1 MSPYNNFNQHT
12 IDEFRSNNGKVGGY
26 FANATLLL
34 LTTVG
39 AKSGQSRTTPVAY
52 VTDGDR
58 LVIIASK
65 GGAPSHP
72 DWYYNLLANPVA
84 TVEVG
89 TERFQ
94 VRASTT
100 NEPERSQLYAKMVEM
115 MPGFALVLGKT
126 RRTIPVLTLMRI
138 ASAQE

>member
-1 MSPYNNFNQHT
+1 MSQYNNFNQNT

-52 VTDGDR
+52 VTDADR
-58 LVIIASK
+58 LFIITAE
-65 GGAPSHP
+65 GDAPDHP
-72 DWYYNLLANPVA
+72 DWYYSLLASPVS

-89 TERFQ
+89 IERFQ
-94 VRASTT
+94 VRASSTAD
-100 NEPERSQLYAKMVEM
+100 PER
-115 MPGFALVLGKT
+115 
-126 RRTIPVLTLMRI
+126 
-138 ASAQE
+138 

>member
-1 MSPYNNFNQHT
+1 MNMSQYNNFNQNT

-39 AKSGQSRTTPVAY
+39 AKSGQSRTTPVVY
-52 VTDGDR
+52 VTAGDR
-58 LVIIASK
+58 LAIIASK

-84 TVEVG
+84 TVEDG
-89 TERFQ
+89 TKRFQ
-94 VRASTT
+94 VRASSTT
-100 NEPERSQLYAKMVEM
+100 EPEPSQLDARMDELT
-115 MPGFALVLGKT
+115 PGFAEQQPKT
-126 RRTIPVLTLMRI
+126 
-138 ASAQE
+138 

>member
-1 MSPYNNFNQHT
+1 MTMSQYNNFNQHT
-12 IDEFRSNNGKVGGY
+12 IDEFRSNKGKVGGY

-39 AKSGQSRTTPVAY
+39 AKSGQPRTTPVAY
-52 VTDGDR
+52 VTDGDH
-58 LVIIASK
+58 LAIIASK

-72 DWYYNLLANPVA
+72 DWYSNLLANPVA
-84 TVEVG
+84 IVEVG

-100 NEPERSQLYAKMVEM
+100 NEPERSQLRSE
-115 MPGFALVLGKT
+115 
-126 RRTIPVLTLMRI
+126 
-138 ASAQE
+138 EH

>member
-72 DWYYNLLANPVA
+72 DWHSNLLPNPLPPA
-84 TVEVG
+84 TL
-89 TERFQ
+89 TPQ
-94 VRASTT
+94 HSHLPPSSTP
-100 NEPERSQLYAKMVEM
+100 EPA
-115 MPGFALVLGKT
+115 
-126 RRTIPVLTLMRI
+126 
-138 ASAQE
+138 

>member
-1 MSPYNNFNQHT
+1 MSQSNFNQNA
-12 IDEFRSNNGKVGGY
+12 IDEFRSNKGKVGGY

-72 DWYYNLLANPVA
+72 DWYSNLLANPVA

-94 VRASTT
+94 VRASTSDDL
-100 NEPERSQLYAKMVEM
+100 ERSQLYAEM
-115 MPGFALVLGKT
+115 FEVKPGFAEYERKT
-126 RRTIPVLTLMRI
+126 SWT
-138 ASAQE
+138 